1 MQASIVVAVG
11 GAIGSLLR
19 YWCTLWLMPIS
30 RDMPWSTIFINIVG
44 SFAIGFFA
52 MLTLPTSRFALPE
65 IWRLAFMVGICGGF
79 TTFSAFSLQTFELL
93 RLGMPGRA
101 FLNIGVSVFACLA
114 ATAFGYMAAQYL
126 NKL

>member
-30 RDMPWSTIFINIVG
+30 RDMPWSTIFINVAG

-52 MLTLPTSRFALPE
+52 MLTLPSSRFALPE

-93 RLGMPGRA
+93 RLGFPGRA
-101 FLNIGVSVFACLA
+101 FLNMGVSVFACLA
-114 ATAFGYMAAQYL
+114 AAALGYMAAQYL

>member
-19 YWCTLWLMPIS
+19 YWCTLWLASIS
-30 RDMPWSTIFINIVG
+30 RDMPWSTIFINIAG

-52 MLTLPTSRFALPE
+52 MLTLPSSRFALPE

-93 RLGMPGRA
+93 RLGFPGRA
-101 FLNIGVSVFACLA
+101 FLNMGVSVFACLA
-114 ATAFGYMAAQYL
+114 ATALGYMAAQYL